1 MITTHLRNLLTA
13 VICIFAGATAQAQFT
28 GGVEQY
34 PTSDYSQKAVKFSLT
49 EVATQVGTDAA
60 TLAEAYNAW
69 LGEEEPAENLFFLV
83 AADGT
88 LSSEYSANGNGFY
101 ITSEGAWGQWARDDA
116 ALAGTWFANATA
128 DAKSDVFSI
137 LVGQYP
143 DTLKAGDKVSA
154 KFALVYGGKQA
165 TFEVSLSVIAKP
177 EIPAPTTLVEKD
189 LNIVGEKEI
198 VVEQFRLRLRRCAA

>member
-83 AADGT
+83 QPNR
-88 LSSEYSANGNGFY
+88 LH
-101 ITSEGAWGQWARDDA
+101 R
-116 ALAGTWFANATA
+116 
-128 DAKSDVFSI
+128 
-137 LVGQYP
+137 
-143 DTLKAGDKVSA
+143 SA
-154 KFALVYGGKQA
+154 KLRII
-165 TFEVSLSVIAKP
+165 TE
-177 EIPAPTTLVEKD
+177 
-189 LNIVGEKEI
+189 
-198 VVEQFRLRLRRCAA
+198 FRVKSPFLFGYFMNFL

>member
-116 ALAGTWFANATA
+116 ALAARNDTYGEPHL
-128 DAKSDVFSI
+128 D
-137 LVGQYP
+137 GQ
-143 DTLKAGDKVSA
+143 
-154 KFALVYGGKQA
+154 
-165 TFEVSLSVIAKP
+165 
-177 EIPAPTTLVEKD
+177 
-189 LNIVGEKEI
+189 LNGITVLHIE
-198 VVEQFRLRLRRCAA
+198 RA

>member
-1 MITTHLRNLLTA
+1 MKGIQQTNSKKGITMIHKRYLMAFAISFFTCLEALA
-13 VICIFAGATAQAQFT
+13 QFAGV
-28 GGVEQY
+28 VEQY
-34 PTSDYSQKAVKFSLT
+34 PTSAFSQKAVKFNLT

-60 TLAEAYNAW
+60 TLAEAYNTW
-69 LGEEEPAENLFFLV
+69 LEEEEPAENLFFLV

-88 LSSEYSANGNGFY
+88 LIDEYTASGNGFY

-116 ALAGTWFANATA
+116 AIAGTWFANATA
-128 DAKSDVFSI
+128 DAESDVFSI

-177 EIPAPTTLVEKD
+177 EIPAPTTRVENV
-189 LNIVGEKEI
+189 LNIVGEK
-198 VVEQFRLRLRRCAA
+198 